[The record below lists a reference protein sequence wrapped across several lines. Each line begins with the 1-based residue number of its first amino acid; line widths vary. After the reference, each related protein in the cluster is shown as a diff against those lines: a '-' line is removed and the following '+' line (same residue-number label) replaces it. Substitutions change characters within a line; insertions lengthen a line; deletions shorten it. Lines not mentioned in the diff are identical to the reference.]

1 MFGHRKKVPK
11 ILIVEDLEVNTALYR
26 EVFEAV
32 GFEVSVL
39 AKIGDDFIETVCQCA
54 PDIISLD
61 LMFEQD
67 VTEVAFAGL
76 DLLYLLKE
84 DARTKSI
91 PVTILTAF
99 FEESKVLK
107 AKSLGAV
114 DFISASGQ
122 PVQKLPEIFLGY
134 LKDPKHYAPRHPLFR
149 S

>member
-11 ILIVEDLEVNTALYR
+11 ILIVEDLEVNNALYR
-26 EVFEAV
+26 EVFEAA
-32 GFEVSVL
+32 GFEVVVL
-39 AKIGDDFIETVCQCA
+39 QKIGDDFIENVCALA
-54 PDIISLD
+54 PDIISMD

-67 VTEVAFAGL
+67 VTDDSFAGL

-84 DARTKSI
+84 DARTKSV
-91 PVTILTAF
+91 PVIILTAF

-122 PVQKLPEIFLGY
+122 PVQKLPDIFRTY
-134 LKDPKHYAPRHPLFR
+134 LEDPKHYAPRHPLFR